1 MTVYCDT
8 SWLLSYLNEDDENH
22 NVAREA
28 AGKLAGNDFV
38 VCEVHL
44 LELPA
49 AIRAATHRTHDPVP
63 AHVARRV
70 INRFD
75 RAVTGKILLRKEVD
89 MKDSVAMARSLG
101 ETHGWKERHTTFDLW
116 HLAAAW
122 SLSAGVFLTFDRR
135 QGKIAGLMGMSHGST
150 RRALPEK

>member
-8 SWLLSYLNEDDENH
+8 SFLVSLLNEVDANH
-22 NVAREA
+22 RVARDMA
-28 AGKLAGNDFV
+28 AKHRRAEFV

-49 AIRAATHRTHDPVP
+49 SVRAATHRKDGPVP
-63 AHVARRV
+63 EQVARRV

-75 RAVTGKILLRKEVD
+75 RAVNRKMFQRKRLEGD
-89 MKDSVAMARSLG
+89 EALGMARSLG
-101 ETHGWKERHTTFDLW
+101 ETHGWKERHTAFDLW

-122 SLSAGVFLTFDRR
+122 ALSAGVFLTFDKRQRR
-135 QGKIAGLMGMSHGST
+135 IATLLGMG
-150 RRALPEK
+150 